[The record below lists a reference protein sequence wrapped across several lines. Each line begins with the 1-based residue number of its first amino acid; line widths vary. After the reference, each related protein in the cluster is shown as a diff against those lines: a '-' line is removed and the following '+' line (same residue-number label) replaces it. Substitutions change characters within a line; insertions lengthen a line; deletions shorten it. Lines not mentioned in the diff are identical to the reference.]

1 MSAEKASRL
10 PGAERAHPSTPVLVP
25 REAMAKGVNFV
36 NVRAFAEERFAP
48 LGGWSALQDALEDE
62 DRAAIG
68 GTLAVGWYPLS
79 LYARLL
85 RKLDATFGVGDL
97 SMAYD
102 LGLFAAEHDLNTLH
116 RAFMRLATPTFLLQ
130 KSADFWHRYYDSG
143 RWVIERPGSKH
154 AIGHL
159 EGWGEADPVLC
170 REVRGYLTRTFE
182 LTGARQVTM
191 QHTACRARGDARCT
205 FIGRWV

>member
-10 PGAERAHPSTPVLVP
+10 PVEPPLANPPAVP
-25 REAMAKGVNFV
+25 AVPGMAKGVNFV
-36 NVRAFAEERFAP
+36 NVRAFAETRFGDA
-48 LGGWSALQDALEDE
+48 GGWPALVSALGDE
-62 DRAAIG
+62 DRAAIE

-79 LYARLL
+79 LYTRLL
-85 RKLDATFGVGDL
+85 HKLDATFGSGDL
-97 SMAYD
+97 AIPYA

-116 RAFMRLATPTFLLQ
+116 RAFMRLATPMFLLQ

-143 RWVIERPGSKH
+143 RWVIERAGAKH
-154 AIGHL
+154 AVGHL
-159 EGWGEADPVLC
+159 EEWGEPDAVLC

-205 FIGRWV
+205 FVGRWS